1 MYSYIKGR
9 LIEKHPTHAI
19 VDLNGMGYIV
29 QISLNTYA
37 QIGEQE
43 YCHLFLHHVVREDAQ
58 LLFGFKEEQERT
70 LFRYLISVSGI
81 GANTA
86 RLILSSL
93 TPEELVQAIVQKDVS
108 RLKSVKGIGAK
119 SAERIIVDLKDR
131 LEKTDFAQ
139 ENLPV
144 SHNTI
149 KQEALTGLIILG
161 FSKVQADKAINKI
174 LQSDNYTTGEDVA
187 SVENLI
193 KEALKVL

>member
-9 LIEKHPTHAI
+9 LVEKHPTHAI
-19 VDLNGMGYIV
+19 IDINGLGYIV
-29 QISLNTYA
+29 HISLHTYA
-37 QIGEQE
+37 QIADQEQ
-43 YCHLFLHHVVREDAQ
+43 CRLFLHHVVREDAQ
-58 LLFGFKEEQERT
+58 LLFGFMEEQERS
-70 LFRYLISVSGI
+70 LFRNLISVSGI

-93 TPEELVQAIVQKDVS
+93 TPEELVQAIVLKDVA

-119 SAERIIVDLKDR
+119 SAERIIVDLKDK
-131 LEKTDFAQ
+131 LEKTDFTQ

-161 FSKVQADKAINKI
+161 FSKVQAEKAIDKI
-174 LQSDNYTTGEDVA
+174 LQSDAMIAGSDAA
-187 SVENLI
+187 SVESLI
-193 KEALKVL
+193 KEALRIL